1 MKRWLILLVLMTC
14 QASATVEDQGSVAAS
29 DTGAHWPAPSL
40 PSLPA
45 SMPAYCPE
53 EMGRLVLS
61 ADLTGPQSETKEKSY
76 ITPGR
81 TLEYIVSVK
90 NEGPVDVEAE
100 LNIDPEGCPLDWFSW
115 TSKSLMIPAGL
126 SRSETLQINPNI
138 DAVAGAYNFQ
148 VEASGRCIKS
158 GSIPVDFEVEGYDY
172 ASETAVSGAGQF
184 QINKDVRSMNSGIKS
199 NKDIYFSGSVDAL
212 VKNEYLV
219 DQAKGRNP
227 NFEERGA
234 VDNYMALN
242 PGDALFGT
250 ENFKSSMAFG
260 GIGAKFLESYN
271 LRQMEFEN
279 QKLNLH
285 QTGSL
290 KKSAEFN
297 TADNFTGYYL
307 IDAKQIRPG
316 QRSLKEHD
324 EYLGSF
330 EINRRILFKDMP
342 AINKPSCF
350 SSPTFTSPSLSSS
363 CNDFVNKL
371 NTFAQSA

>member
-1 MKRWLILLVLMTC
+1 MKRWLPLLILVIC

-29 DTGAHWPAPSL
+29 ETGGVVWPTQSL
-40 PSLPA
+40 PSIPDSLQL
-45 SMPAYCPE
+45 YCPD
-53 EMGRLVLS
+53 EMGHLILS
-61 ADLTGPQSETKEKSY
+61 AEPTGPQAESEKGY

-81 TLEYIVSVK
+81 SLEFMVSVK
-90 NEGPVDVEAE
+90 NDGPVDVEAVV
-100 LNIDPEGCPLDWFSW
+100 NIDPESCPLDWFSW
-115 TSKSLMIPAGL
+115 TSKSLMIPAGI
-126 SRSETLQINPNI
+126 SRSETLIVNPDVN
-138 DAVAGAYNFQ
+138 AVAGRYRFQ

-158 GSIPVDFEVEGYDY
+158 GSISKSFEVQGYDY

-227 NFEERGA
+227 NFEERDA

-242 PGDALFGT
+242 PGDSLFGT

-271 LRQMEFEN
+271 LRQMEFKN
-279 QKLNLH
+279 QNLNLH

-290 KKSAEFN
+290 KKSAEFK

-307 IDAKQIRPG
+307 IDAKQIMPG

-342 AINKPSCF
+342 AVSTPSCF
-350 SSPTFTSPSLSSS
+350 GNPSFASPSMSGS
-363 CNDFVNKL
+363 CNDFVNRL
-371 NTFAQSA
+371 NAFAQSA

>member
-1 MKRWLILLVLMTC
+1 MKRWLILLILMTC
-14 QASATVEDQGSVAAS
+14 QASATVEDQGGVAAS
-29 DTGAHWPAPSL
+29 ETAGVWPASSL

-45 SMPAYCPE
+45 SMPVYCPE

-61 ADLTGPQSETKEKSY
+61 ADLAGPQSETKEKSY
-76 ITPGR
+76 VTPGR
-81 TLEYIVSVK
+81 SLEYIVSVK

-115 TSKSLMIPAGL
+115 TAKSVRIPAGL
-126 SRSETLQINPNI
+126 SSSETLLLSPDIN
-138 DAVAGAYNFQ
+138 AVAGVYKFQ

-158 GSIPVDFEVEGYDY
+158 GSVPVSFDVQGYDY

-227 NFEERGA
+227 NFEERDA
-234 VDNYMALN
+234 VDNYLALN

-271 LRQMEFEN
+271 LRQMEFESQN
-279 QKLNLH
+279 LNLH

-307 IDAKQIRPG
+307 IDAKQIKPG

-342 AINKPSCF
+342 TISTPSCF
-350 SSPTFTSPSLSSS
+350 SSPSFASPSFSSS
-363 CNDFVNKL
+363 CNSFVNRL
-371 NTFAQSA
+371 NAFAQSA